1 MAGTLV
7 EKRCKRCGEV
17 KSAREFSRHRKERD
31 GLQGNCKACN
41 AADWEANR
49 EAIAARRRVAY
60 KVAHPAA
67 HRAYRE
73 TNPEAIAA
81 RRAARRDKDAVWRA
95 TNREAP
101 VEEPEG

>member
-49 EAIAARRRVAY
+49 EAIAARRRG
-60 KVAHPAA
+60 HWLGP
-67 HRAYRE
+67 RSPPWLRMSR
-73 TNPEAIAA
+73 IAA
-81 RRAARRDKDAVWRA
+81 PP
-95 TNREAP
+95 T
-101 VEEPEG
+101 GL